1 MEKIRILISGI
12 GTGRG
17 GVASVVLNTLKCL
30 DREKFDAVILLTY
43 DSAVEEDVYALSYS
57 IVKITP
63 FGKDKRKY
71 AAELDELLKRERF
84 DYVWINN
91 TSKVDVEI
99 FKIAKRNG
107 VRTIAHSHGE
117 CVEGSFFRKL
127 TFWVIELFTTRI
139 FYKNLDIALA
149 CSESSARYFYSKK
162 YRKSH
167 KVNVLC
173 NSIETAKFVYDSN
186 LRKELRE
193 NIGAKDEDILLAA
206 VGRITEVKNP
216 LFMIDVLALL
226 PEQYKIV
233 YVGKGELQDAI
244 AEKAEISDIKDRV
257 IFLGMRSDVP
267 QLLNAM
273 DVFVLPS
280 FHEGFP
286 VSAIEAQAN
295 GLPCVIS
302 SKVTSECVLTDI
314 CFREDLDAAVWA
326 ERILQ
331 LPKNDRQEYAE
342 TIKEKGFDNRSYV
355 EKFQD
360 IILRD
365 RSNA

>member
-12 GTGRG
+12 GKGRG
-17 GVASVVLNTLKCL
+17 GVASVVMNTLKYL
-30 DREKFDAVILLTY
+30 DREKFDAVVLLTY
-43 DSAVEEDVYALSYS
+43 DSAVEEDIQAMGYS

-63 FGKDKRKY
+63 FGKDKRQY
-71 AAELDELLKRERF
+71 AAQLEALLQKEKF

-91 TSKVDVEI
+91 TSKVDVAI
-99 FKIAKRNG
+99 FRIAKKYG

-117 CVEGSFFRKL
+117 CVEGSFLRKL
-127 TFWVIELFTTRI
+127 TYRIIEMFTTRT

-149 CSESSARYFYSKK
+149 CSESSAAYFYSKK
-162 YRKSH
+162 YRKNH
-167 KVNVLC
+167 TVNVLR
-173 NSIETAKFVYDSN
+173 NSIDTERFAYNGKI
-186 LRKELRE
+186 REELRE
-193 NIGAKDEDILLAA
+193 QIGAKEGDILLTA

-244 AEKAEISDIKDRV
+244 AKKAETSDIKARV

-286 VSAIEAQAN
+286 ISAIEAQAN

-331 LPKNDRQEYAE
+331 LPKNDRKEYAE

-355 EKFQD
+355 EKFQE